1 MARANKKPN
10 NTTDYTKNEK
20 SSLLIVYIA
29 LLLAAFFWGS
39 SFPATKIVLRGF
51 SPIAYVFLRFVGASL
66 IFGVLM
72 LRRYRPLGRR
82 VHLKLVLMAFFQ
94 PTIYFLFESAGLQY
108 TSASSASM
116 IIAALPG
123 IVALL
128 AGFLLKERLSL
139 RQWAG
144 VLLSIVGVIILAG
157 FDDNPT
163 YAESSL
169 LGNSLVLLAVLA
181 ASMYMIV
188 ARHLSSNLSAVEI
201 TFYQVFY
208 GMLLLAPVFL
218 FRMSSVEWNRVDAPS
233 IGALVFLILGATL
246 VAFLAYNFA
255 LTRVDASKAA
265 VFLNGVPVASVL
277 VSWVLLGERLGIL
290 QLLGGLIVIS
300 GVTLT
305 NWRRRTIAKR
315 RIM

>member
-1 MARANKKPN
+1 MALPDNS
-10 NTTDYTKNEK
+10 TDDTKNVK
-20 SSLLIVYIA
+20 SSLLLVYIA

-51 SPIAYVFLRFVGASL
+51 SPIAYVFLRFVGASHL
-66 IFGVLM
+66 GVLM

-201 TFYQVFY
+201 TF
-208 GMLLLAPVFL
+208 
-218 FRMSSVEWNRVDAPS
+218 
-233 IGALVFLILGATL
+233 
-246 VAFLAYNFA
+246 
-255 LTRVDASKAA
+255 
-265 VFLNGVPVASVL
+265 
-277 VSWVLLGERLGIL
+277 
-290 QLLGGLIVIS
+290 
-300 GVTLT
+300 
-305 NWRRRTIAKR
+305 
-315 RIM
+315 